1 MGNMKL
7 RQTIFPYLIVFPLV
21 LIMLGLVFYPATLT
35 LMDSFKSIN
44 LMRPNNVKF
53 VGFSNYISLLHD
65 PTVLRTAWNSLL
77 YLILAISGE
86 VIGGLSIALVLKK
99 KFRGRGLVLA
109 AVIIPWALP
118 PVTNGVIWKWIYNPT
133 YGVLNDIFLKLHII
147 STNQVWLGDARF
159 SLLCVTL
166 VHIWKMIPLTAV
178 ILLAA
183 LQTISDEL
191 YEAANIDGAN
201 KLQSFWHITIPLL
214 KPALAIALTQAT
226 FAAINLFDEIFVL
239 TGTALDT
246 RSILVQDYLIA
257 FRQLDLGLGMSLS
270 LIITVITLAIS
281 LFYVLWLNEKEVKK
295 A

>member
-1 MGNMKL
+1 MKL

>member
-1 MGNMKL
+1 
-7 RQTIFPYLIVFPLV
+7 
-21 LIMLGLVFYPATLT
+21 
-35 LMDSFKSIN
+35 
-44 LMRPNNVKF
+44 
-53 VGFSNYISLLHD
+53 
-65 PTVLRTAWNSLL
+65 
-77 YLILAISGE
+77 LILAISGE

-191 YEAANIDGAN
+191 Y
-201 KLQSFWHITIPLL
+201 
-214 KPALAIALTQAT
+214 
-226 FAAINLFDEIFVL
+226 AAINLFDEIFVL